1 MVHAY
6 SPSTKETEAE
16 GSAFESEAS
25 LSSFGVQAQASLLG
39 KSLSQQNKTIKSNK
53 SWSGLNSNDLLGLNV
68 YTYQGSTQ
76 EERTLGSHSQRYILN
91 FSGGFAVFSEL
102 TASSFSPF

>member
-53 SWSGLNSNDLLGLNV
+53 S
-68 YTYQGSTQ
+68 
-76 EERTLGSHSQRYILN
+76 
-91 FSGGFAVFSEL
+91 
-102 TASSFSPF
+102 

>member
-53 SWSGLNSNDLLGLNV
+53 SWLGLNSNDLLGLNV
-68 YTYQGSTQ
+68 YT
-76 EERTLGSHSQRYILN
+76 
-91 FSGGFAVFSEL
+91 
-102 TASSFSPF
+102 